1 MSEWG
6 FRAGEFPWVWR
17 LTQRKFNSFIVNV
30 VPMTN
35 EDERALSIARPNV
48 GTWLDKLRGAGHVV
62 LVRQYRLGGRP
73 NAGYRI
79 NVDGQTMTIWELWA
93 RFRSELLD
101 WGDRRISPGLAP
113 RTGRAVG
120 AVTSARAATWEGP
133 ATEMQLY
140 QAASTRSSN
149 ALNAAIP
156 SATSQS
162 EREPVTDLS
171 TPL

>member
-6 FRAGEFPWVWR
+6 FRAGKFPWVRR

-48 GTWLDKLRGAGHVV
+48 GMWLDKLRRAGHVV

-93 RFRSELLD
+93 RFRSELVD
-101 WGDRRISPGLAP
+101 GGTAAYHPAWRREQGAP
-113 RTGRAVG
+113 SRR
-120 AVTSARAATWEGP
+120 
-133 ATEMQLY
+133 
-140 QAASTRSSN
+140 
-149 ALNAAIP
+149 
-156 SATSQS
+156 
-162 EREPVTDLS
+162 
-171 TPL
+171 

>member
-30 VPMTN
+30 MPMTN

-48 GTWLDKLRGAGHVV
+48 GMWLDKLRRAGHVV
-62 LVRQYRLGGRP
+62 LVHQYRL
-73 NAGYRI
+73 
-79 NVDGQTMTIWELWA
+79 WE
-93 RFRSELLD
+93 E
-101 WGDRRISPGLAP
+101 
-113 RTGRAVG
+113 
-120 AVTSARAATWEGP
+120 P

-171 TPL
+171 APLGIFEICVGNGTGHRRAAQSSALAT

>member
-1 MSEWG
+1 M
-6 FRAGEFPWVWR
+6 
-17 LTQRKFNSFIVNV
+17 
-30 VPMTN
+30 MN
-35 EDERALSIARPNV
+35 EDERALNIARPNV
-48 GTWLDKLRGAGHVV
+48 GMWLDRLRRAGHVV

-79 NVDGQTMTIWELWA
+79 NVDGRTMTIWELWA
-93 RFRSELLD
+93 RFRSELVD
-101 WGDRRISPGLAP
+101 GGTAAYHPSWRREQRAP
-113 RTGRAVG
+113 SAPL
-120 AVTSARAATWEGP
+120 TSTRAATREEP

-156 SATSQS
+156 PATSQS
-162 EREPVTDLS
+162 ERELVTDLS

>member
-6 FRAGEFPWVWR
+6 FRAGKFPWVRR

-48 GTWLDKLRGAGHVV
+48 GMWLDKLRRAGHVV

-93 RFRSELLD
+93 RFRSELVD

-113 RTGRAVG
+113 RTGHAVG
-120 AVTSARAATWEGP
+120 AADLRAGSYHSSKSRLILPPAGDPNRTPGRQGKSTSRA
-133 ATEMQLY
+133 
-140 QAASTRSSN
+140 
-149 ALNAAIP
+149 
-156 SATSQS
+156 
-162 EREPVTDLS
+162 
-171 TPL
+171 

>member
-6 FRAGEFPWVWR
+6 FRAGKFPWVRR

-30 VPMTN
+30 VPMMN

-93 RFRSELLD
+93 RFRSELVDGGTAAYHLA
-101 WGDRRISPGLAP
+101 WRREQGAP
-113 RTGRAVG
+113 SAPL
-120 AVTSARAATWEGP
+120 TSARAATWEEP

-140 QAASTRSSN
+140 QATSTRSSN

-171 TPL
+171 APL